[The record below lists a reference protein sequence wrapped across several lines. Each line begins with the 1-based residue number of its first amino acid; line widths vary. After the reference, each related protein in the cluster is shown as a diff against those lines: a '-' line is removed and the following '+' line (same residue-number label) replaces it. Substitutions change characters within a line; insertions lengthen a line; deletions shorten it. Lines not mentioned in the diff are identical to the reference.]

1 MWTVSSLLF
10 LFVGFKSVESKHE
23 SKGERQSGKERRRKR
38 KQTNL
43 SSNSPVFSFAARS
56 SQERKTTAH
65 CLVCMGNKTQSK
77 YRYKIDPDT
86 KEGWRFWPTFLSITT
101 PV

>member
-1 MWTVSSLLF
+1 MWTASSLLF
-10 LFVGFKSVESKHE
+10 LFVTLNQSRASM
-23 SKGERQSGKERRRKR
+23 KGERQGGKERRRKR

-65 CLVCMGNKTQSK
+65 CLVCIGNKTESK
-77 YRYKIDPDT
+77 YRYKIDSNT
-86 KEGWRFWPTFLSITT
+86 EEGWRFWPTFLSITT

>member
-1 MWTVSSLLF
+1 MWTASSLLF
-10 LFVGFKSVESKHE
+10 LFVTLNQSRASM
-23 SKGERQSGKERRRKR
+23 KGERQGGKERRRKR

-65 CLVCMGNKTQSK
+65 CLVCMGNKTESK
-77 YRYKIDPDT
+77 YRYKIDSNT
-86 KEGWRFWPTFLSITT
+86 EEGWRFWPTFLSITT

>member
-1 MWTVSSLLF
+1 MWTASSLLF
-10 LFVGFKSVESKHE
+10 LFVTLNQSRASM
-23 SKGERQSGKERRRKR
+23 KGERQSGKERRRKR

-65 CLVCMGNKTQSK
+65 CLVCMGNKTESK
-77 YRYKIDPDT
+77 YRYKIDSNT
-86 KEGWRFWPTFLSITT
+86 EEGWRGFWPTFLSITT

>member
-1 MWTVSSLLF
+1 MDCEQSLI
-10 LFVGFKSVESKHE
+10 VVCHFKSVESKRE
-23 SKGERQSGKERRRKR
+23 GRAVKPQGTRGEAQANQSLL
-38 KQTNL
+38 QFT
-43 SSNSPVFSFAARS
+43 SFSLAARS